1 MLIVKIISDGLEDRF
16 VNLSEGIHTVGSN
29 ISSDIVLLDD
39 GIDSLH
45 FTVSVSLQRVEVEMS
60 PDSSGILQGN
70 LEDGGRPVEP
80 GTVLQWTWG
89 DTLTLGGTRI
99 QMQGDMLRNPAPTA
113 SQLESGGKTGG
124 TWRIKLMASV
134 AVGLFAGILLLT
146 QVGAVETAGA
156 SAALDGAEIEAF
168 SPEMAAVSQPIKLNR
183 QQVLAALQERG
194 IVVVSFAP
202 LGDGW
207 TGAVRVASRA
217 EQMRVEA
224 SLAPLAPHFTPR
236 FYADD
241 RLAEA
246 AAVVIKS
253 IAPTAGIDSVES
265 GVITIGGI
273 AADAQKVEMLRSN
286 LMADVPGLLR
296 VVFDSG
302 QQQSVDVIGSK
313 IAGTWAGEFPYVLL
327 EDGRTIRPGEEIDK
341 GAVLVQV
348 RQEVIVIEFGMSRH
362 EIKLH
367 VVHVVNTCTSDQ
379 AVNDPSQHFH
389 YRV

>member
-1 MLIVKIISDGLEDRF
+1 
-16 VNLSEGIHTVGSN
+16 
-29 ISSDIVLLDD
+29 
-39 GIDSLH
+39 
-45 FTVSVSLQRVEVEMS
+45 MS

-362 EIKLH
+362 EIKL
-367 VVHVVNTCTSDQ
+367 Q
-379 AVNDPSQHFH
+379 
-389 YRV
+389 